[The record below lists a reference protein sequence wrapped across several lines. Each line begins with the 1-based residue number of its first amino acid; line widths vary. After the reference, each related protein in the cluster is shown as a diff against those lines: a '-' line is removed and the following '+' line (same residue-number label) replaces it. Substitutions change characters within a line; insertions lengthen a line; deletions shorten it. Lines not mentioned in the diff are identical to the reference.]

1 MRNITSFS
9 LNAEDNKSESNLIK
23 NKIRKL
29 NPNIFHFNLQSSF
42 IYEPIYSYIYYNN
55 LSNKNCMKLS
65 NDEINKLELIFKS
78 LPQNEDKT
86 IFVLPFF
93 KAIMDNVAKIKPNLN
108 ERDLILKTII
118 ETFPNNQNISLQKI
132 TKKFND
138 IAENKG
144 LLKIKKS
151 TIHKI
156 MRKKLLMRFRKKTVK
171 NQKLI
176 SFNYIKYSFFFIK
189 IFVRAISLGLKF
201 VFIDE
206 SGFLLNNNNYRN
218 WVFNG
223 QEIYYNFSSSKR
235 INLILAVSDTKVL
248 NYQINEENTNST
260 IFKNFMI
267 QLLEKMGEEEKNQH
281 VFIMDNFAG
290 HLTPELFEFYRA
302 NKIKVLFGVPYASQY
317 NMVENVFRLIKN
329 KTYKK
334 LYKSIE
340 LLITDINEILNDNKT
355 LLSLK
360 KLFNETVGEYLKFI
374 QDNKHINLNEQ

>member
-1 MRNITSFS
+1 
-9 LNAEDNKSESNLIK
+9 
-23 NKIRKL
+23 
-29 NPNIFHFNLQSSF
+29 
-42 IYEPIYSYIYYNN
+42 
-55 LSNKNCMKLS
+55 
-65 NDEINKLELIFKS
+65 
-78 LPQNEDKT
+78 
-86 IFVLPFF
+86 
-93 KAIMDNVAKIKPNLN
+93 
-108 ERDLILKTII
+108 
-118 ETFPNNQNISLQKI
+118 
-132 TKKFND
+132 
-138 IAENKG
+138 
-144 LLKIKKS
+144 
-151 TIHKI
+151 

-171 NQKLI
+171 NKKLI

-267 QLLEKMGEEEKNQH
+267 QLLEKMGEEEKKQH

-302 NKIKVLFGVPYASQY
+302 NKIKVLFGVPYASHY

-340 LLITDINEILNDNKT
+340 LLITDIKEILNDNKA

-374 QDNKHINLNEQ
+374 QENKHINLNEQ

>member
-1 MRNITSFS
+1 M
-9 LNAEDNKSESNLIK
+9 
-23 NKIRKL
+23 
-29 NPNIFHFNLQSSF
+29 
-42 IYEPIYSYIYYNN
+42 
-55 LSNKNCMKLS
+55 
-65 NDEINKLELIFKS
+65 IFKS

-86 IFVLPFF
+86 TFVLPFF
-93 KAIMDNVAKIKPNLN
+93 KTIIDNVTKIKPNLN

-267 QLLEKMGEEEKNQH
+267 QLLEKMGEEEKKQH

-302 NKIKVLFGVPYASQY
+302 NKIKVLFGVPYASHY

-340 LLITDINEILNDNKT
+340 LLITDIKEILNDNKT

-360 KLFNETVGEYLKFI
+360 KLFNETVEEYLKFI
-374 QDNKHINLNEQ
+374 QENKHINLNEQ